1 MVEIFVIIVLS
12 AAVCV
17 LAAKLFSL
25 KSRIGSVSKQLDDK
39 DNTLITTQLGGDEL
53 ETVVKK
59 INLMIENDHKAKVE
73 ISREQTALKQ
83 AIADISHDI
92 RTPLTSVVGYLQL
105 AERSAE
111 NEDQRTNISIAL
123 ERSRYCSSLVNDFFE
138 LSLIDSK
145 GCEPVMESVD
155 VNDMLCELILAN
167 FPNFE
172 AKSIV
177 PYFEDS
183 GRPVYAHA
191 DRKMLTRVIQNL
203 ISNGI
208 KYGSD
213 RLDFTLTADGAVY
226 ISVSNPISDNEIDTE
241 KMFDKFYRASRSRT
255 AGGAGIGLY
264 ICKQF
269 VEAMGDGFSAS
280 AGEGMLTITVK
291 LGIDDV
297 NV

>member
-1 MVEIFVIIVLS
+1 MEIVVIIVLS

-25 KSRIGSVSKQLDDK
+25 KSRIRSVSEQLDVK

-53 ETVVKK
+53 EAVVKK
-59 INLMIENDHKAKVE
+59 INRMIENDHKAKVE
-73 ISREQTALKQ
+73 IRREQTALKQ

-92 RTPLTSVVGYLQL
+92 RTPLTAVVGYLQL
-105 AERSAE
+105 AEK
-111 NEDQRTNISIAL
+111 EDRRTNVSIAL
-123 ERSRYCSSLVNDFFE
+123 ERARYCSSLVNDFFE
-138 LSLIDSK
+138 LSVIDSK
-145 GCEPVMESVD
+145 GCESVMESVD

-172 AKSIV
+172 AKSIT
-177 PYFEDS
+177 PHFEDS
-183 GRPVYAHA
+183 GKPVYAHA

-213 RLDFTLTADGAVY
+213 RIDFTLMVDEAVQ
-226 ISVSNPISDNEIDTE
+226 ISVSNPIADNEIDTE
-241 KMFDKFYRASRSRT
+241 RMFDKFYRAGRSRT

-269 VEAMGDGFSAS
+269 VEAMNGGVSAS
-280 AGEGMLTITVK
+280 VGGGMLTITVT
-291 LGIDDV
+291 LDMDDV
-297 NV
+297 NRYNQ